1 MALGA
6 WVKISGSNPQVLEA
20 RAEALREEQRKQ
32 RISAANR
39 ERDRI
44 SASIQSEVSE
54 TLNSVIVETTQE
66 ISIIDHQLAQG
77 EEPSAEWISQAFA
90 AIGSQGRTALKRMR
104 ELLGVLRETGASDET
119 NPSQNQL
126 NLTPAKSLDEQIS
139 AAQSRGVGNA

>member
-1 MALGA
+1 MPAQTHHPAVIQHDDLVGVLQA
-6 WVKISGSNPQVLEA
+6 GGTLAHDEHGQVTGQSGQC
-20 RAEALREEQRKQ
+20 
-32 RISAANR
+32 
-39 ERDRI
+39 
-44 SASIQSEVSE
+44 
-54 TLNSVIVETTQE
+54 
-66 ISIIDHQLAQG
+66 LAQG